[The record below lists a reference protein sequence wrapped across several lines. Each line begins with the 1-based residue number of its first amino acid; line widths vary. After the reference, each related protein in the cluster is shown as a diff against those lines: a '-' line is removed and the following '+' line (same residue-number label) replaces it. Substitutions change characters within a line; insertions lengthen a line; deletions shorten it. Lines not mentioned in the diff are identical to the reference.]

1 MPHASQNMKQNLR
14 LGLQAFALGVIVM
27 ALTGCS
33 GINASKSVSPLDF
46 LMPGL
51 HMQNTPA
58 SPVIP
63 SQTNVV
69 PMLAQAGP
77 GPL

>member
-1 MPHASQNMKQNLR
+1 M
-14 LGLQAFALGVIVM
+14 LGLYALAFAVIAV
-27 ALTGCS
+27 AVTGCS
-33 GINASKSVSPLDF
+33 GINSTQSVSPLDF

-58 SPVIP
+58 SPTVP
-63 SQTNVV
+63 SETNSV
-69 PMLAQAGP
+69 PLLAQAGP